1 LFTVDDGT
9 VAHSAAS
16 EFLRAD
22 HPMSLASFAL
32 MFGQSFH
39 WQAAGDIKHAITTGE
54 AVGPRVFPDGGF
66 WGYLDAHPAEGAVFG
81 QAMAAKSHAQ
91 IADILAAHDFSQYA
105 KVVDVGGGQGHLL
118 RAILGAHADVEGV
131 LFDLPPVI
139 EEARRA
145 GAVERLDFAAG
156 DFFTT
161 EVPAGDAIV
170 LMEVLHDWD
179 DEHCTDIL
187 AAVRRALDA
196 GGRLLVI
203 EIELPEGR
211 GPDWAKLL
219 DIVMLDAFGAKQRTN
234 DELAG
239 LLTANGFHVTK
250 QTSTPGEATIIEAV
264 PGTTAG

>member
-1 LFTVDDGT
+1 
-9 VAHSAAS
+9 
-16 EFLRAD
+16 
-22 HPMSLASFAL
+22 
-32 MFGQSFH
+32 
-39 WQAAGDIKHAITTGE
+39 
-54 AVGPRVFPDGGF
+54 
-66 WGYLDAHPAEGAVFG
+66 
-81 QAMAAKSHAQ
+81 MAAKSHAQ

-118 RAILGAHADVEGV
+118 RAILGAHKGVDGV

-145 GAVERLDFAAG
+145 GAVERLDLVAG
-156 DFFTT
+156 DFFTNDI
-161 EVPAGDAIV
+161 PSGDVFI

-179 DEHCTDIL
+179 DARCSDIL
-187 AAVRRALDA
+187 AAVRRSLGA

-219 DIVMLDAFGAKQRTN
+219 DIVMLDAFGAEQRTN
-234 DELAG
+234 DELAT

-250 QTSTPGEATIIEAV
+250 QTSTPGEATILEAV
-264 PGTTAG
+264 LDATTA